1 MGTILAVGLVSPAHA
16 LDDRPTCASMRSL
29 CVSRCPA
36 ATRRGGAARLH
47 VPVPLRRVQ
56 ADEGVTELVRWWT
69 GYHGQVLKWLAGAL
83 QSGFLTQGPSG

>member
-36 ATRRGGAARLH
+36 ATRWGGAARLH

-56 ADEGVTELVRWWT
+56 ADEGVAELVRWWT
-69 GYHGQVLKWLAGAL
+69 GTTVKFQRLAGAL
-83 QSGFLTQGPSG
+83 QSGFLTRGPSG